1 MRSCQRFV
9 DYNWHVGSENMKAR
23 SEHACMVDEHKFGGW
38 LVSGNAVFDNRGAGG
53 DTAGYCNMG
62 DG

>member
-1 MRSCQRFV
+1 MK
-9 DYNWHVGSENMKAR
+9 NMKAR

-38 LVSGNAVFDNRGAGG
+38 LVSGNVVFDNRGAGG